1 MSQFVHLHTHTQYS
15 LLDGACRIPDLVQYA
30 KEQGMPALAITDH
43 GVMYG
48 VIEFYQECVKAG
60 IKPIIGCEV
69 YITSESH
76 LNKSLETRNKLY
88 HLILL
93 AENNTGYQNLMK
105 IVSIGE
111 VEGFYYKP
119 RIDMDVLRKY
129 KDGLICLSACVA
141 GELPRHILRGELDTA
156 EQVLQTYLDIFGPDH
171 YYLEIQNHGLPEEK
185 TVREELHKLAKK
197 YNLKLVAT
205 NDLHYIHKEDA
216 AGQDILLCIQT
227 NARYLD
233 PQRMRFNN
241 DSYYLKSRE
250 EMEQI
255 FPEDQE
261 ALDTTLEIADKCN
274 LTLEFGHLLL
284 PEFPLPPG
292 ETMDGYLRKL
302 CEEGFP
308 SRYPD
313 DDGTARKRLEYELGI
328 IKQMGYSGYFLIVWD
343 FINYS
348 RTHDIPVGPGRGSA
362 AGSIVA
368 YLTGI
373 TNIDPL
379 KYNLIFERFLNP
391 ERVSMPDIDTDICYV
406 KRHLVVDYL
415 ARKYGESHVAQIIT
429 FGTLAAK
436 AAIKDVGRAMDIPLS
451 TVNQVNKLI
460 PNAPGTTLASALE
473 GSKEL
478 RALRDQDPNIAQ
490 LLDFAKKV
498 EGMPRHTSTHAAGVV
513 ITPGEL
519 TNYVPLQIT
528 SSSDDEHEYICTQ
541 YDKDRSE
548 SLGLL
553 KMDLLGLRTLTVIDD
568 CLKLIEKNRGIKVDI
583 RTIDLHDPKTCKML
597 CDGDTAAV
605 FQMESDGMTRLMKQL
620 APTGFEDLIPLVALY
635 RPGPLGSG
643 MAEDFISGRHGKRTA
658 QVLHPLMEPI
668 VADTYGVILYQEQV
682 MQIVSALGGFTLGEA
697 DILRRAMGK
706 KKAKLLD
713 SMKEKFQDGAEKLHG
728 ISRELSDKIFALLQH
743 FAGYGFNKS
752 HSAAY
757 GLVAYQTA
765 WLKANYPVEY
775 MAAFLNSIITVA
787 DKVSWYISVCHDMG
801 IKVLPPDVNTSE
813 ASFSVDGGNIRFGLG
828 AIKNVGDAAVSVILE
843 ERNKKGTYTGFYN
856 FINRVDLTKVNK
868 RVVENLIKCGA
879 MDGFGN
885 HRSSL
890 LAIMSQAVDAAVIEQ
905 HDRAIGQMSL
915 FGGEEGP
922 GSAAEPDI
930 QEMPE
935 ISRDQVLRDEKDL
948 LGFYVT
954 GHPLDEYRAVL
965 AKMTPL
971 AKCKD
976 DILSDEQKVLVGGI
990 ISEVK
995 VRTTKNGDRMAT
1007 FILEDLTG
1015 SLEVLAFPRTYA
1027 RCRNEI
1033 EENKIVCIQGM
1044 VKFDEDEGRIFA
1056 NMVEPL
1062 ADSATLFTDPHEEVH
1077 LRICKGKYTRENIA
1091 ELEGFFEASSGN
1103 VPVFLHVVDTGKTY
1117 RVSDEFTV
1125 NPHKPGFADGVEYI
1139 LGQHCLYVRKR

>member
-15 LLDGACRIPDLVQYA
+15 LLDGPCRIPELVQYA
-30 KEQGMPALAITDH
+30 KELGMPALAITDH
-43 GVMYG
+43 AVMYG
-48 VIEFYQECVKAG
+48 VIEFYQECEKAG

-69 YITSESH
+69 YICPNHNDRSVEAA
-76 LNKSLETRNKLY
+76 KKTR

-105 IVSIGE
+105 IVSIGG

-141 GELPRHILRGELDTA
+141 GELPQHIVRGEMETA
-156 EQVLQTYLDIFGPDH
+156 EKVLQKYLDIFGPDH

-185 TVREELHKLAKK
+185 LVREGLHRLAEK
-197 YNLKLVAT
+197 YHLKLVAT
-205 NDLHYIHKEDA
+205 NDLHYIRKEDA
-216 AGQDILLCIQT
+216 SGQDILLCIQT

-250 EMEQI
+250 EMEQV
-255 FPEDQE
+255 FPENPE
-261 ALDTTLEIADKCN
+261 ALDMTLEIAERCN
-274 LTLEFGHLLL
+274 VKLEFGHLLL
-284 PEFPLPPG
+284 PEFPLPAG

-302 CEEGFP
+302 CEKGFP
-308 SRYPD
+308 SRYPN

-328 IKQMGYSGYFLIVWD
+328 IRQMGYSGYFLIVWD

-415 ARKYGESHVAQIIT
+415 SRKYGESHVAQIVT

-436 AAIKDVGRAMDIPLS
+436 AAIKDVGRSMDIPLS
-451 TVNQVNKLI
+451 VVNSVNKLI
-460 PNAPGTTLASALE
+460 PNTPGTTLAGALE

-478 RALRDQDPNIAQ
+478 RQLRDQDPNIAQ

-519 TNYVPLQIT
+519 TNYVPLQLT
-528 SSSDDEHEYICTQ
+528 SSSEDDHKEICTQ

-568 CLKLIEKNRGIKVDI
+568 TLKFIKANRGITIDI
-583 RTIDLHDPKTCKML
+583 RNIDLHDPKTCKML

-620 APTGFEDLIPLVALY
+620 QPTGFEDLIPLVALY

-713 SMKEKFQDGAEKLHG
+713 SMKEKFQAGAEKLHG

-765 WLKANYPVEY
+765 WLKANYPLEY
-775 MAAFLNSIITVA
+775 MAAFLNSIRTVA
-787 DKVSWYISVCHDMG
+787 DKVSEYINVCRDMG
-801 IKVLPPDVNTSE
+801 IKVLAPDVN
-813 ASFSVDGGNIRFGLG
+813 ASDADFTVDGSNIRFGLS
-828 AIKNVGDAAVSVILE
+828 AIKNVGDAAVSVIVG
-843 ERNKKGTYTGFYN
+843 ERRKNGPFKGFRD
-856 FINRVDLTKVNK
+856 FVNRVDMTRVDK
-868 RVVENLIKCGA
+868 RVVENLIKSGA
-879 MDGFGN
+879 FDSFHWYRKTLNNLMEQETN
-885 HRSSL
+885 
-890 LAIMSQAVDAAVIEQ
+890 AA
-905 HDRAIGQMSL
+905 
-915 FGGEEGP
+915 
-922 GSAAEPDI
+922 AAEQRDARSP
-930 QEMPE
+930 EMNMFAE
-935 ISRDQVLRDEKDL
+935 QTGVQFYVDDFAEKNTAEFTREDLLQMEKEL

-954 GHPLDEYRAVL
+954 GHPLEQYRGVL
-965 AKMTPL
+965 AQMMPV
-971 AKCKD
+971 ARCKD
-976 DILSDEQKVLVGGI
+976 DLLKDESKVLVGGI
-990 ISEVK
+990 ISDVK

-1007 FILEDLTG
+1007 FVLEDLT
-1015 SLEVLAFPRTYA
+1015 SRIAVMAFPKTYA

-1044 VKFDEDEGRIFA
+1044 VKFDDDEGRIFA

-1062 ADSATLFTDPHEEVH
+1062 SQSAKLFADPFREVH
-1077 LRICKGKYTRENIA
+1077 LKLCKGKYTRENLD
-1091 ELEGFFEASSGN
+1091 ELEGFCAASNGN

-1117 RVSDEFTV
+1117 KLKDEWNV
-1125 NPHKPGFADGVEYI
+1125 NPDRPGFADGVECI
-1139 LGQHCLYVRKR
+1139 LGEHCLYVKRK

>member
-1 MSQFVHLHTHTQYS
+1 MAEQFVHLHTHTQYS
-15 LLDGACRIPDLVQYA
+15 LLDGSCRIPELVRYA
-30 KEQGMPALAITDH
+30 KELGMPALAITDH

-48 VIEFYQECVKAG
+48 AIEFYQECVKAG

-69 YITSESH
+69 YITSGSRLKKDLESRS
-76 LNKSLETRNKLY
+76 KMY

-93 AENNTGYQNLMK
+93 AENKTGYQNLMK
-105 IVSIGE
+105 LVSIGE

-119 RIDMDVLRKY
+119 RIDMDVLRQY
-129 KDGLICLSACVA
+129 SEGLICLSACIA
-141 GELPRHILRGELDTA
+141 GEVPRHILRGELETA
-156 EQVLQTYLDIFGPDH
+156 EKVMLEYLDIFGRDR
-171 YYLEIQNHGLPEEK
+171 YYLEIQNHDLPEEK

-197 YNLKLVAT
+197 HNIKLVAT
-205 NDLHYIHKEDA
+205 NDLHYIHRSDA
-216 AGQDILLCIQT
+216 SGQDILLCIQT
-227 NARYLD
+227 NANYLD
-233 PQRMRFNN
+233 PTRMRFNN

-250 EMEQI
+250 EMEQL

-261 ALDTTLEIADKCN
+261 ALDNTLEIAERCN

-284 PEFPLPPG
+284 PEFPLPEG

-302 CEEGFP
+302 CEESFP
-308 SRYPD
+308 KRYPN

-373 TNIDPL
+373 TSIDPL

-436 AAIKDVGRAMDIPLS
+436 AAIKDVGRAMEIPLNV
-451 TVNQVNKLI
+451 VNQVNKLI
-460 PNAPGTTLASALE
+460 PNTPGTTLAGVLE
-473 GSKEL
+473 SSKEL
-478 RALRDQDPNIAQ
+478 RALQEQDPNIAQ
-490 LLDFAKKV
+490 LLDFAQKV

-568 CLKLIEKNRGIKVDI
+568 AVKMVRKNRGIDLHI
-583 RTIDLHDPKTCKML
+583 EDIDLHDPKTCQML
-597 CDGDTAAV
+597 CSGDTAAV

-620 APTGFEDLIPLVALY
+620 APEGMEDLIPLVALY

-643 MAEDFISGRHGKRTA
+643 MAEDFIAGRHGHRTA

-668 VADTYGVILYQEQV
+668 VANTYGVILYQEQV
-682 MQIVSALGGFTLGEA
+682 MQIASALAGFTLGEA

-706 KKAKLLD
+706 KKASVLD
-713 SMKEKFQDGAEKLHG
+713 SMKEKFLQGAEKLHG
-728 ISRELSDKIFALLQH
+728 ISRELGDKIFALLQH

-757 GLVAYQTA
+757 ALVAYQTA

-775 MAAFLNSIITVA
+775 MAAFLNSIISTA
-787 DKVSWYISVCHDMG
+787 DKVSWYIGVCNGMG
-801 IKVLPPDVNTSE
+801 VKVLPPDINSSE
-813 ASFSVDGGNIRFGLG
+813 AGFSVDGKNIRFGLG
-828 AIKNVGDAAVSVILE
+828 AIKSVGDAAVSVILE
-843 ERNKKGTYTGFYN
+843 EREKHGVFKDFFDFTR
-856 FINRVDLTKVNK
+856 RVDLSKVNK
-868 RVVENLIKCGA
+868 RVVENLIKSGS
-879 MDGFGN
+879 MDTFGLR
-885 HRSSL
+885 RSQL
-890 LAIMSQAVDAAVIEQ
+890 LAIMDPALDVAASEQ
-905 HDRAIGQMSL
+905 HDRLTGQLGL
-915 FGGEEGP
+915 FGEEDLA
-922 GSAAEPDI
+922 GSNAIPIPDL
-930 QEMPE
+930 PE
-935 ISRDQVLRDEKDL
+935 IPQADILRLEKEL
-948 LGFYVT
+948 IGFYVT
-954 GHPLDEYRAVL
+954 GHPLDRFRKVL
-965 AKMTPL
+965 SRYTPL
-971 AKCKD
+971 LKCTEENFRD
-976 DILSDEQKVLVGGI
+976 GERIAVGGI
-990 ISEVK
+990 ISDLK
-995 VRTTKNGDRMAT
+995 IRSTKNGDRMAT
-1007 FILEDLTG
+1007 FVLEDLSS
-1015 SLEVLAFPRTYA
+1015 SLTVIAFPRAYA
-1027 RCRNEI
+1027 KCRQNI
-1033 EENKIVCIQGM
+1033 EKDRVVSIQG
-1044 VKFDEDEGRIFA
+1044 VIKLDEEAVRIFA
-1056 NMVEPL
+1056 NAVEPL
-1062 ADSATLFTDPHEEVH
+1062 QEMAQEVH
-1077 LRICKGKYTRENIA
+1077 LHIGKGMNTSQVQQQLGGIFMAFHGKNPVYLHIADTRKVIRTDPRFWVNA
-1091 ELEGFFEASSGN
+1091 EE
-1103 VPVFLHVVDTGKTY
+1103 
-1117 RVSDEFTV
+1117 
-1125 NPHKPGFADGVEYI
+1125 PGFEDAVVKV
-1139 LGQHCLYVRKR
+1139 LGSGSLHY